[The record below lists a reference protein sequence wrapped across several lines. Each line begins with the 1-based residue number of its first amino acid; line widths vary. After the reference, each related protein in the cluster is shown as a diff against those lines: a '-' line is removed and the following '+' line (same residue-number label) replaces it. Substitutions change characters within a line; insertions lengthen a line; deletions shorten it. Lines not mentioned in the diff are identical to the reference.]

1 MLQGLNPKTMNK
13 LPGRIINMSAAIKQR
28 FDQEEDN
35 CVPLSR
41 KRENVTVECICPK
54 CGTHH
59 QMKLLWTGRGRPK
72 KFCQP
77 CKTFATSIEQIE
89 FYGVPT
95 DVTKGLEKA
104 V

>member
-1 MLQGLNPKTMNK
+1 MP
-13 LPGRIINMSAAIKQR
+13 AAIKQR
-28 FDQEEDN
+28 LDHEDEN
-35 CVPLSR
+35 CIPLSR

-59 QMKLLWTGRGRPK
+59 QMKLLWTGRGKPK

-95 DVTKGLEKA
+95 DVNKGLEKA

>member
-1 MLQGLNPKTMNK
+1 MHAANNQKCRRDEKKCIALSK
-13 LPGRIINMSAAIKQR
+13 NMTNI
-28 FDQEEDN
+28 
-35 CVPLSR
+35 
-41 KRENVTVECICPK
+41 TVECICPK

-59 QMKLLWTGRGRPK
+59 RLKLLWTGRGKPK

-77 CKTFATSIEQIE
+77 CKTFVTSIEKIE

-95 DVTKGLEKA
+95 DVNKGIEKA

>member
-1 MLQGLNPKTMNK
+1 MP
-13 LPGRIINMSAAIKQR
+13 AAIKQ
-28 FDQEEDN
+28 QSYPKKSN
-35 CVPLSR
+35 CISLTR
-41 KRENVTVECICPK
+41 KRENVTVECTCPK

-59 QMKLLWTGRGRPK
+59 QMKLLWTGRGKPK

-95 DVTKGLEKA
+95 DVNKGLEKA

>member
-1 MLQGLNPKTMNK
+1 MP
-13 LPGRIINMSAAIKQR
+13 AAVKR
-28 FDQEEDN
+28 RLDQKESN
-35 CVPLSR
+35 CISLSR

-59 QMKLLWTGRGRPK
+59 QMKLLWTGRGKPK

-77 CKTFATSIEQIE
+77 CKTFATSIEQVE

-95 DVTKGLEKA
+95 DVNKGLEKA

>member
-1 MLQGLNPKTMNK
+1 MP
-13 LPGRIINMSAAIKQR
+13 AAVKHNSTEEKNECVALTRQR
-28 FDQEEDN
+28 D
-35 CVPLSR
+35 
-41 KRENVTVECICPK
+41 NVTVDCICPK

-59 QMKLLWTGRGRPK
+59 KMKLRWTGRGKPK

-77 CKTFATSIEQIE
+77 CKTFVTSIEQVE

-95 DVTKGLEKA
+95 DVNKGLEKA

>member
-1 MLQGLNPKTMNK
+1 MPAANTQRSPKKEENCIP
-13 LPGRIINMSAAIKQR
+13 LP
-28 FDQEEDN
+28 
-35 CVPLSR
+35 R
-41 KRENVTVECICPK
+41 KNENVTVECICPK

-59 QMKLLWTGRGRPK
+59 KMKLLWTGRGKPK

-77 CKTFATSIEQIE
+77 CKTFATSIEQLQ

-95 DVTKGLEKA
+95 DVNKGLEKA